1 MQILKLSVVRLWGAL
16 LILVLLTGCQSMQS
30 FRTQNLYKEG
40 IPGTARWAVL
50 PFVNHTEAEGDITT
64 QLERVMMVLLPS
76 AGVLYPRLYPE
87 SQVTTASQP
96 LAEAHRLQNGK
107 QWALQNDVS
116 FAISGKVLE
125 WRYDEENRAHV
136 SVNLTVTDARTNEQL
151 WSTSGSGEGLPGEEL
166 YDVTRRLFTDLLST
180 LPINRQK

>member
-1 MQILKLSVVRLWGAL
+1 MQITKLNGIRFWAFS
-16 LILVLLTGCQSMQS
+16 LVLIFLTGCQSL
-30 FRTQNLYKEG
+30 RTSSLYKEG

-50 PFVNHTEAEGDITT
+50 PFVNHTGAEYGVTT

-87 SQVTTASQP
+87 SQVTTASQS

-107 QWALQNDVS
+107 QWATQNDMS
-116 FAISGKVLE
+116 FAISGKVLD
-125 WRYDEENRAHV
+125 WRYGEDGRGHV
-136 SVNLTVTDARTNEQL
+136 AVDLMVTDARTDEQL
-151 WSTSGSGEGLPGEEL
+151 WSGSGSGEGLVGEDL
-166 YDVTRRLFTDLLST
+166 YDVSRKLFTDLLAT

>member
-1 MQILKLSVVRLWGAL
+1 MQITKLNGIRFWLFSLT
-16 LILVLLTGCQSMQS
+16 LVLLTGCQSLS
-30 FRTQNLYKEG
+30 SSRLYKEG

-50 PFVNHTEAEGDITT
+50 PFVNHSEAEGGITI

-87 SQVTTASQP
+87 SQVTTASQS

-107 QWALQNDVS
+107 QWAAQNDLS

-125 WRYDEENRAHV
+125 WRYDEEGRGHV
-136 SVNLTVTDARTNEQL
+136 AVDLMVTDARTDQQL
-151 WSTSGSGEGLPGEEL
+151 WSASGSGEGLPGEEL
-166 YDVTRRLFTDLLST
+166 FDVSRQLFTDLLAT